1 MKKLL
6 ITDKIKSLIKGEW
19 DVLLRDDIKIFT
31 SSSGDEILKIHK
43 SEELD
48 FILTDLE
55 THGKKGDDVCSIIK
69 NEDVFKRVPIVIVC
83 NKDLTEIARVH
94 ACKANAFIRRPVDN
108 DTILNYIN
116 KFLFVSSR
124 SSVRVVFHAIVKVI
138 LEDKPYFAN
147 SENMSSSGMLLASN
161 GIFKK
166 GEIVVCLFFIGNG
179 GIEIKSEVVRV
190 SKNAPDKYF
199 YGLEFKETDTKSYS
213 IIVNYIHTFFQYN
226 YYLSI
231 GLASS

>member
-6 ITDKIKSLIKGEW
+6 ITDSLKSSIEKKG
-19 DVLLRDDIKIFT
+19 DVLLREDIKIFT

-43 SEELD
+43 SEDLD
-48 FILTDLE
+48 FIMTDLD
-55 THGKKGDDVCSIIK
+55 THGKKGDEICSIIK
-69 NEDVFKRVPIVIVC
+69 YEDVFKRVPIAIVC
-83 NKDLTEIARVH
+83 NNDIKEIERVYS
-94 ACKANAFIRRPVDN
+94 CKANALIRRPVDN
-108 DTILNYIN
+108 DTILNNIN

-124 SSVRVVFHAIVKVI
+124 SSVRVVFHAVVKVI
-138 LEDKPYFAN
+138 SENKPYFAN

-166 GEIVVCLFFIGNG
+166 GDMVVCLFFIGNG
-179 GIEIKSEVVRV
+179 HVEIKSEVVRV

-199 YGLEFKETDTKSYS
+199 YGVEFNETDTKSHK